1 MLFLSQRPLTRG
13 DVDRNLF
20 VGREEELAR
29 LGRASRLGLNVL
41 VLGARGAG
49 VTSLL
54 NQHARQ
60 LEDGGRRVSLVSGTA
75 AESLAELATAIRIGV
90 EGRRPER
97 TETVLRHPE
106 TVLQHPEVFSA
117 ARRYARLF
125 NELAEVKTIPGD
137 PDPLASLR
145 GVEDSLSEGGSEEG
159 TEAEGSEGRLVVILD
174 GTLKPGLVHDLF
186 GRLRD
191 EVWELRWTWVV
202 AGRLDRRGE
211 YLEPPADA
219 FFDDEMVLGPL
230 EPEQA
235 RQLVSARVA
244 SATTEELADAT
255 RIRARLDQI
264 VGRSDGIPRRLLAA
278 ARDTLLSTSRQ
289 TRIVDEALA
298 AAASLGKTELA
309 AMHYLLAAGP
319 ASASDAEFLTDL
331 GVSRSR
337 ATQVFK
343 RLEASNLVQVSEMR
357 TARGRPRK
365 LYRPTGIA
373 SEASP

>member
-13 DVDRNLF
+13 DADRNLF

-75 AESLAELATAIRIGV
+75 AESLAELAAAIRIGV

-97 TETVLRHPE
+97 TETALRHPE
-106 TVLQHPEVFSA
+106 VALAVQRWTRAIE
-117 ARRYARLF
+117 
-125 NELAEVKTIPGD
+125 ELVEVKTIPGD

-174 GTLKPGLVHDLF
+174 GTLNPGLVHDLF

-191 EVWELRWTWVV
+191 EVWELRWNWVV

-255 RIRARLDQI
+255 RIRVRLDQI
-264 VGRSDGIPRRLLAA
+264 VERSDGIPRRLLAA

-365 LYRPTGIA
+365 LYRPVGIA

>member
-49 VTSLL
+49 ATSLL

-97 TETVLRHPE
+97 TETALRHPE
-106 TVLQHPEVFSA
+106 VASA
-117 ARRYARLF
+117 VQRWTRAIE
-125 NELAEVKTIPGD
+125 ELVEVKTIPGD

-174 GTLKPGLVHDLF
+174 GTLNPGLVHDLF

-191 EVWELRWTWVV
+191 EVWELRWNWVV

-211 YLEPPADA
+211 
-219 FFDDEMVLGPL
+219 
-230 EPEQA
+230 
-235 RQLVSARVA
+235 
-244 SATTEELADAT
+244 
-255 RIRARLDQI
+255 
-264 VGRSDGIPRRLLAA
+264 
-278 ARDTLLSTSRQ
+278 
-289 TRIVDEALA
+289 
-298 AAASLGKTELA
+298 
-309 AMHYLLAAGP
+309 
-319 ASASDAEFLTDL
+319 
-331 GVSRSR
+331 
-337 ATQVFK
+337 
-343 RLEASNLVQVSEMR
+343 
-357 TARGRPRK
+357 
-365 LYRPTGIA
+365 
-373 SEASP
+373 